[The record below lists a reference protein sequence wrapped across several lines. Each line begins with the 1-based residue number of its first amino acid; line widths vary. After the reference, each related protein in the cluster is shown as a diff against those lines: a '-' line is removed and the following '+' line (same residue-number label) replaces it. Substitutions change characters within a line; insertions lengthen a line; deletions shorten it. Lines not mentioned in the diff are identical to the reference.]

1 MAPCVD
7 FEFGTFPVMVGLVSV
22 TLLPW
27 MKAPPC
33 VAVDAAFTMLLVIA
47 TSVKVTDDA
56 LINEIGP
63 VPFGPSP
70 FPVID
75 VCEIAILEAEALI
88 AATSFPAKIDFP
100 AAVPVIVRLPAP
112 LLISMALSDAFV
124 NVESVTVSV
133 PAPTSAK
140 MKLVTCLAVPKVFAL
155 SKIQLSTT
163 KLPRFCLIT
172 FPVVSPK

>member
-1 MAPCVD
+1 MLFVI
-7 FEFGTFPVMVGLVSV
+7 E
-22 TLLPW
+22 TL
-27 MKAPPC
+27 
-33 VAVDAAFTMLLVIA
+33 F
-47 TSVKVTDDA
+47 KVTDVVPFSVS
-56 LINEIGP
+56 GP

-70 FPVID
+70 FAVID
-75 VCEIAILEAEALI
+75 VCEMDIFAAEALM
-88 AATSFPAKIDFP
+88 AETSFPAKIDFP

-163 KLPRFCLIT
+163 KLPRFCLIM